1 MLTRCLRITTKGLP
15 PAVHAPIV
23 QPASVLSARCPT
35 FSRRLCQA
43 TSGSGPEGPRRGLLE
58 WLTKEWRLNKK
69 AWDTDRMTGIALLK
83 GTVRQADSG
92 INALIQAAYV
102 GDEERLKTVAQELAA
117 SQDLRREGAANMKK
131 LVDEGQALDDEMK
144 RLNLMLMVQCLLMFY
159 FCVDTLAEK
168 LTKKTTEIFVPIY
181 MRKRMEDEMEEAVPA
196 LSEAEK
202 EIKRQFLSVV
212 LEEALSGRAKTDP
225 GASMAIFLRKRMED
239 EMEEAVPALSE
250 AEKEMKRQALSQF
263 LSVALEEALSGRA
276 KTDPGASMAI
286 FLRKRMEDEMEE
298 AVPALSEAEK
308 EMKRQALSVVLEEAL
323 SGRAKTDPDA
333 SKAIVEGQIEGHR
346 WLRRHVEDLDRLL
359 DSVNRHLEEA
369 TNHLQRPQRYLED
382 LFKVTRQN

>member
-1 MLTRCLRITTKGLP
+1 
-15 PAVHAPIV
+15 
-23 QPASVLSARCPT
+23 
-35 FSRRLCQA
+35 
-43 TSGSGPEGPRRGLLE
+43 
-58 WLTKEWRLNKK
+58 
-69 AWDTDRMTGIALLK
+69 MTGIALLK